1 MSQTHP
7 RSRGFTLIE
16 LLVVLAILGIAS
28 FAVMTFTSDKQGGA
42 VKATAQDVIGALRD
56 AETLAK
62 NAGRNV
68 YFRSNGAGRTFVL
81 EYGVFPLN
89 AAGNEDRTQPFEV
102 RGTFRPMPSHAA
114 YARVDNSDVDY
125 GTINPAVDILGAE
138 IDGVRFVPAA
148 SAPLV
153 PADPTAAASPCFFP
167 SGAASRS
174 FHLVISGL
182 RADVTYQTAPM
193 VVISVTPESGV
204 RAFSVG
210 NGQQAAWR
218 RF

>member
-42 VKATAQDVIGALRD
+42 VKATAQDVLGAFRD

-62 NAGRNV
+62 SAGRNV
-68 YFRSNGAGRTFVL
+68 YFRSAGAGRTFAL

-89 AAGNEDRTQPFEV
+89 ATGNEDRTGPFQV
-102 RGTFRPMPSHAA
+102 RGTFRPMPAHAA
-114 YARVDNSDVDY
+114 YARVDSNDADY
-125 GTINPAVDILGAE
+125 GTINPAVDILGSE
-138 IDGVRFVPAA
+138 IDGVRFVPAG
-148 SAPLV
+148 SAALV
-153 PADPTAAASPCFFP
+153 PADPTDADAPCFFP
-167 SGAASRS
+167 SGAANRS
-174 FHLVISGL
+174 FHVVVSGL
-182 RADVTYQTAPM
+182 RAEVPYQTAPM